1 MTASST
7 RRKIARSSMR
17 RVKRKTKHANRK
29 LKYRLTKRKMMMGG
43 GVTKIKKI
51 DNQYANGEV
60 TLTSKKIMFT
70 NPKLIVEVNLT
81 DNNPYDGDILHLL
94 NSLLAQLSNNKNIK
108 LELPN
113 NIAVL
118 DNPNFTKYKTLNEQN
133 YDYFKKIKPKE
144 VTNWRGASA
153 TETQGVYDKEG
164 KYALEK
170 FSSSLEPT
178 KKPKKCTVVI
188 ELKEDIKEDKKNIQI
203 NKIVLSSLEAVMF
216 RCVETQESPYY
227 GGWKEYKF
235 SCGEIPCWTIS
246 EKKEITLA
254 NPLILST
261 DGTTMDNLIGKFNLI
276 KEIQLL
282 ETKEEEEERL
292 NEEKQ
297 KAKEK
302 KLEECGFT
310 DLHNRFKPFITL
322 KDQLEPFFK
331 SKRLTAENFNKE
343 GYDAIYTR
351 LVGELSQ
358 NPKYKKEM
366 ETVLQTL
373 FDNREAW
380 KNLKT
385 GCNIGDYGNDNDI
398 FWKFKPYLQNGDKP
412 EPATFESV
420 SKKEFDKVFNDFNP
434 ITIAARRDAE
444 EWASRD

>member
-1 MTASST
+1 
-7 RRKIARSSMR
+7 
-17 RVKRKTKHANRK
+17 
-29 LKYRLTKRKMMMGG
+29 MGG

-60 TLTSKKIMFT
+60 TLTSRRTTFT
-70 NPKLIVEVNLT
+70 RTPQLIVEVNLT

-94 NSLLAQLSNNKNIK
+94 NSLLAQLSENKKLK
-108 LELPN
+108 LELPD

-118 DNPNFTKYKTLNEQN
+118 DNPNFKNYYELNMQN
-133 YDYFKKIKPKE
+133 FNQFNNTRPKE
-144 VTNWRGASA
+144 VTNWRGVSA
-153 TETQGVYDKEG
+153 TETKGVYDKEG
-164 KYALEK
+164 NYVLEK

-216 RCVETQESPYY
+216 RCVKIQESPYY
-227 GGWKEYKF
+227 ASVRREEIR
-235 SCGEIPCWTIS
+235 CGDIPCWTIS

-261 DGTTMDNLIGKFNLI
+261 DGTTMDKLFEKFNAI
-276 KEIQLL
+276 QEIQLL
-282 ETKEEEEERL
+282 ETKEEEKARLYEEGRKM
-292 NEEKQ
+292 EEENL
-297 KAKEK
+297 EK
-302 KLEECGFT
+302 CGFT
-310 DLHNRFKPFITL
+310 ALHNMFKPFITL
-322 KDQLEPFFK
+322 KNQLEPFFK
-331 SKRLTAENFNKE
+331 SKRLNAENFNKE

-351 LVGELSQ
+351 LVGEYKSQ
-358 NPKYKKEM
+358 NPNYENEM
-366 ETVLQTL
+366 KTILQTL

-385 GCNIGDYGNDNDI
+385 GCNILPFTNDNDI
-398 FWKFKPYLQNGDKP
+398 LWLFNPYLQNGDKP

-434 ITIAARRDAE
+434 KVIAERRERE